1 MQYSVGTRQR
11 VAQMVEADRARID
24 KPGKARAKVFTVR
37 QADASAM
44 LPKNVRRIAIPAAQR
59 GASLPKVASQ
69 ADIQTALKAYV
80 GRTDGASVAIARA
93 LSALLTSP
101 QSKP

>member
-1 MQYSVGTRQR
+1 MMLTQPKPPALQAFNPDNIPDSLKANARWAPWKAVWSEKRQKYDKIPHLCLAPYYGISTAKPERWGTFEQ
-11 VAQMVEADRARID
+11 
-24 KPGKARAKVFTVR
+24 
-37 QADASAM
+37 
-44 LPKNVRRIAIPAAQR
+44 
-59 GASLPKVASQ
+59 
-69 ADIQTALKAYV
+69 ALKAYA